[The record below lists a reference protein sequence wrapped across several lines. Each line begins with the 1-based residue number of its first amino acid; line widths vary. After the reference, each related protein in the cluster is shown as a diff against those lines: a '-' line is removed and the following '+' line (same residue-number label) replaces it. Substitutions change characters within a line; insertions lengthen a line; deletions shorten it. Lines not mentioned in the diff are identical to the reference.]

1 MNAWERRFLEL
12 EISMN
17 SFRES
22 NTERFKTYWT
32 RMERLEAFSREN
44 RTEINELKSKINPV
58 SESIHSE
65 NQQVN
70 LKFLNYP

>member
-1 MNAWERRFLEL
+1 
-12 EISMN
+12 
-17 SFRES
+17 
-22 NTERFKTYWT
+22 
-32 RMERLEAFSREN
+32 MEQLEAFSREN

>member
-22 NTERFKTYWT
+22 TTERFKTYWT
-32 RMERLEAFSREN
+32 RMEQLEAFSREN